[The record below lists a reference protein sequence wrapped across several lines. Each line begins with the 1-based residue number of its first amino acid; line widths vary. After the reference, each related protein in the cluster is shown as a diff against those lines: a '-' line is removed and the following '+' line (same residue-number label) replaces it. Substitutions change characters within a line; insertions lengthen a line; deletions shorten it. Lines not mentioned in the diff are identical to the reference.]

1 MPDILHW
8 RVSNSFVSF
17 MILLSLL
24 IEDRSKDKV
33 EKKLNLKVEIQ
44 VKWPFRFSGSEFWFP
59 TKVENLRFLY
69 KIRLVFKY

>member
-1 MPDILHW
+1 M
-8 RVSNSFVSF
+8 
-17 MILLSLL
+17 

-44 VKWPFRFSGSEFWFP
+44 VMKWSFRDSESEFWFP

-69 KIRLVFKY
+69 RIRLGFKYRHNCVCVIAHATIFVLLG